1 MPMENTVYKRRLETL
16 KSFKNLLPRELL
28 RYLGPGFIVTVG
40 FIDPGNW
47 ATNIEGGSRFNYD
60 LLWVI
65 TLSTFMLIVLQN
77 FSAKIGI
84 VTGKSLAANIHGRFP
99 GWLSAILGITIFAAC
114 IATDIAEILGGALGF
129 SFCSDSR
136 SGLALF

>member
-1 MPMENTVYKRRLETL
+1 MENIANKRRLVSL

-60 LLWVI
+60 LLWV
-65 TLSTFMLIVLQN
+65 
-77 FSAKIGI
+77 
-84 VTGKSLAANIHGRFP
+84 
-99 GWLSAILGITIFAAC
+99 
-114 IATDIAEILGGALGF
+114 
-129 SFCSDSR
+129 
-136 SGLALF
+136 